1 MKMTVIQQDG
11 KVFLDDPVE
20 GMLEVKYG
28 LPPEVQ
34 FCRSC
39 VLSNQRVAP
48 SRSVQDTPGSVKT
61 TVQFTDDGLCNA
73 CSVVANKQETNWEE
87 RERAL
92 IDLLDRKRS
101 RNGSYD
107 CLVPGSGGKD
117 SIYAAHMLKT
127 KFGMN
132 PLTVTFAPHI
142 YTDVGWKNFQNWIH
156 VGGFDNYLFTANG
169 QVQRILTRLAYR
181 NLLHPFQP
189 FTIGQR
195 YFPVKLAQKLGITL
209 MFYGENAAEYGTAD
223 DKDSESEVPT
233 KYFTINAG
241 DEVHLCGYQISNL
254 QEFGITEAMLDP
266 YMPITEEEFRGT
278 GIESHYL
285 GYFLRWTPQENYYY
299 SVEHTNFE
307 ANTERTEGTF
317 SKYNS
322 IDDRMDGFHYWTGHV
337 KFGIGRCT
345 HEASQ
350 EVRHGH
356 ITREEAVALVHRF
369 DGEFPQKYFSEV
381 LEYLDMSEDEFFEI
395 ADSFRS
401 PHLWKQSGNSWE
413 LRHKVS

>member
-1 MKMTVIQQDG
+1 MTIIQQDG
-11 KVFLDDPVE
+11 KVFLNDPQE
-20 GMLEVKYG
+20 GLLEVKYG
-28 LPPEVQ
+28 LPAEVK

-48 SRSVQDTPGSVKT
+48 SRSVQDTTGSPKT
-61 TVQFTDDGLCNA
+61 TVRFSEDGICDA
-73 CSVVANKQETNWEE
+73 CRVVANKEEIDWEA
-87 RERAL
+87 REYAL
-92 IDLLDRKRS
+92 VELLNRKRS

-117 SIYAAHMLKT
+117 SIYAAHMLKV

-132 PLTVTFAPHI
+132 PLTVTFAPHL
-142 YTDVGWKNFQNWIH
+142 YTEVGWRNFQNWVH

-169 QVQRILTRLAYR
+169 QVQRELTRLSYR
-181 NLLHPFQP
+181 KLLHPFQP

-195 YFPVKLAQKLGITL
+195 YFPVKLAQKLGISL
-209 MFYGENAAEYGTAD
+209 MFYGENAAEYGTAE
-223 DKDSESEVPT
+223 DKDNESEVPT
-233 KYFTINAG
+233 KYFTVNAG
-241 DEVHLCGYQISNL
+241 EEIYLGGYSVSEL
-254 QEFGITEAMLDP
+254 RDFGITEPMLDP
-266 YMPITEEEFRGT
+266 YLPMTVDDFQKGE
-278 GIESHYL
+278 IESHYL

-299 SVEHTNFE
+299 SVEHAKFE
-307 ANTERTEGTF
+307 ANTERTEGTY

-322 IDDRMDGFHYWTGHV
+322 IDDRIDGFHYWTGFI

-369 DGEFPQKYFSEV
+369 DGEFPKKYFPDV
-381 LEYLDMSEDEFFEI
+381 LGYLDMTEDEFFDV
-395 ADSFRS
+395 ANSFRS
-401 PHLWKQSGNSWE
+401 PHLWRQSGNDWK
-413 LRHKVS
+413 LRHRVS

>member
-1 MKMTVIQQDG
+1 MTIIQQDG
-11 KVFLDDPVE
+11 KVFLNDPQE
-20 GMLEVKYG
+20 GLLEVKYG
-28 LPPEVQ
+28 LPAEVK

-48 SRSVQDTPGSVKT
+48 SRSVQDTTGSPKT
-61 TVQFTDDGLCNA
+61 TVRFSEDGICDA
-73 CSVVANKQETNWEE
+73 CRVVANKEEIDWEA
-87 RERAL
+87 REHAL
-92 IDLLDRKRS
+92 VELLDRKRS

-117 SIYAAHMLKT
+117 SIYAAHMLKV

-132 PLTVTFAPHI
+132 PLTVTFAPHL
-142 YTDVGWKNFQNWIH
+142 YTEVGWRNFQNWVH

-169 QVQRILTRLAYR
+169 QVQRELTRLSYR
-181 NLLHPFQP
+181 KLLHPFQP

-195 YFPVKLAQKLGITL
+195 YFPVKLAQKLGISL
-209 MFYGENAAEYGTAD
+209 MFYGENAAEYGTAE
-223 DKDSESEVPT
+223 DKDNESEVPT
-233 KYFTINAG
+233 KYFTVNAG
-241 DEVHLCGYQISNL
+241 EEIYLGGYSVSEL
-254 QEFGITEAMLDP
+254 RDFGITEPMLDP
-266 YMPITEEEFRGT
+266 YLPMTIDDFQKAE
-278 GIESHYL
+278 IESHYL

-299 SVEHTNFE
+299 SVEHAKFE
-307 ANTERTEGTF
+307 ANTERTEGTY

-322 IDDRMDGFHYWTGHV
+322 IDDRIDGFHYWTGFI

-369 DGEFPQKYFSEV
+369 DGEFPKKYFPDV
-381 LEYLDMSEDEFFEI
+381 LEYLDMTEDEFFDV
-395 ADSFRS
+395 ANSFRS
-401 PHLWKQSGNSWE
+401 PHLWRQSGNDWE

>member
-1 MKMTVIQQDG
+1 MQASPSSSARYV
-11 KVFLDDPVE
+11 DDPAE
-20 GMLEVKYG
+20 GRLEVKYG
-28 LPPEVQ
+28 LPPVVR
-34 FCRSC
+34 FCRNC
-39 VLSNQRVAP
+39 VLSNQRVGP
-48 SRSVQDTPGSVKT
+48 SESVKDRADSLKT
-61 TVQFTDDGLCNA
+61 TVRFSDDGLCDA
-73 CSVVANKQETNWEE
+73 CAVVARKQETDWAA
-87 RERAL
+87 REAAL
-92 IDLLDRKRS
+92 VRLLDRKRS
-101 RNGSYD
+101 RTGAYD

-142 YTDVGWKNFQNWIH
+142 YTDVGWRNFQNWIH

-169 QVQRILTRLAYR
+169 QVQRTLTRLAFR

-195 YFPVKLAQKLGITL
+195 YFPVKLARSLGISL
-209 MFYGENAAEYGTAD
+209 IFYGENAAEYGTAG
-223 DKDSESEVPT
+223 DSDAESLVPT
-233 KYFTINAG
+233 KYFTL
-241 DEVHLCGYQISNL
+241 DPKEKLF
-254 QEFGITEAMLDP
+254 FGGVSEDDLPKHGVTRAMLDP
-266 YMPITEEEFRGT
+266 YLPLSEPQVKDA

-299 SVEHTNFE
+299 AVEHTNFE

-322 IDDRMDGFHYWTGHV
+322 IDDRIDGFHYWTGYL

-350 EVRHGH
+350 EIRHGH
-356 ITREEAVALVHRF
+356 ITREEAVRLVHRY
-369 DGEFPQKYFSEV
+369 DGEFPKRYFPDF
-381 LEYLDMSEDEFFEI
+381 LKYLDLQEDEFFEI
-395 ADSFRS
+395 ADRFRS
-401 PHLWKQSGNSWE
+401 PHLWRRTNTGWE
-413 LRHKVS
+413 LRHKVT

>member
-1 MKMTVIQQDG
+1 MTVVQQDG
-11 KVFLDDPVE
+11 KVFLDDPEE
-20 GMLEVKYG
+20 GLLEVKYG
-28 LPPEVQ
+28 LPAEVQ
-34 FCRSC
+34 FCRNC

-48 SRSVQDTPGSVKT
+48 SRSVQDTPGSAKT
-61 TVQFTDDGLCNA
+61 TVRFNKDGLCDA
-73 CSVVANKQETNWEE
+73 CRVVANKQEIDWEE

-92 IDLLDRKRS
+92 VELLDQKRS

-117 SIYAAHMLKT
+117 SIYAAHMLKV

-132 PLTVTFAPHI
+132 PLTVTFAPHL
-142 YTDVGWKNFQNWIH
+142 YTEIGWRNFQNWIH
-156 VGGFDNYLFTANG
+156 IGGFDNYLFTANG
-169 QVQRILTRLAYR
+169 QVQRHLTRLSYR

-195 YFPVKLAQKLGITL
+195 YFPVKLARKLGISL
-209 MFYGENAAEYGTAD
+209 MFYGENAAEYGTAE

-233 KYFTINAG
+233 KYFTIDRG
-241 DEVHLCGYQISNL
+241 EEIYLGGYSVSAL
-254 QEFGITEAMLDP
+254 EEFGISKPMLDP
-266 YMPITEEEFRGT
+266 YLPITIDEFHET
-278 GIESHYL
+278 NIESHYL

-307 ANTERTEGTF
+307 ANTERTEGTY

-322 IDDRMDGFHYWTGHV
+322 IDDRIDGFHYWTGFI

-369 DGEFPQKYFSEV
+369 DGEFPKKYFPDV
-381 LEYLDMSEDEFFEI
+381 LAYLDMTEDEFFSI

-401 PHLWKQSGNSWE
+401 PHLWRQSGNSWE